1 MMRIFSH
8 SPSAA
13 YQACVEE
20 VLRQAPFLIDRWCNR
35 LQEALQQ
42 RIVTASELTQKQQAQ
57 QAIELLGKHRLTI
70 ELDFPGEL
78 KQAIDSGSAPAAGLG
93 AVRTGRSLSSVSFDD
108 LELMGEHQVTQTV
121 ENARLQQIV
130 RLACEAG
137 LSAFSARLS
146 TAQGFLVVKA
156 GSNPLSPEVLG
167 HVLIRLVQALPVPE
181 AVRACWMLDGAQLLG
196 EELQALYV
204 LLDRFLASQG
214 IAPAA
219 YGIVASPQNKPARS
233 HDSPGHGREEAKG
246 QFGFYASRYPG
257 FEDSETPE
265 PLTDELPVPKDAKQ
279 LLTLDHLH
287 HLLVGDYDDANGGL
301 TPFLDSLPDDMVHPD
316 FSHTLPSALDALSE
330 LEASGLNA
338 SNLPLTPIEPPQPVA
353 QMRLQLK
360 AQAKSLGQSLAIEV
374 VSLMIKQM
382 AQDERLLL
390 PVRQMIADAE
400 PAFLRLAVTDPR
412 FFSDK
417 RHPARRLLDSIT
429 SASLAY
435 ASESAPGFAEF
446 MNQLNELAALL
457 TQEHAGNAEHFAR
470 LLQDFERRQ
479 AAGSPQGRQLQR
491 QAVQALVRAE
501 QRNLLAAQ
509 IAAEIRLRPDF
520 PVASR
525 TIAAF
530 LTGPWAQ
537 VMAQER
543 LQGEHVGLGVT
554 QAAFGVTLDD
564 VLWSLEAAQ
573 ATRHRKRLAAL
584 IPAMLQSLREGL
596 LSIDYPLEKSR
607 DFFDELMAIHQRG
620 LKARPGSADAPASKH
635 ELEQMFVTNDNDAP
649 EMAQL
654 WLAPTEAQQSGFL
667 DDWEDSAVIS
677 SLMQDEAEAEAEVK
691 SQNQPP
697 ARDISPTLQL
707 GDWVE
712 LMVDMRWLRAQLTW
726 VSPHHTLFMFTS
738 EGGRKHSMTARILQH
753 LLKIELVKIISQ
765 QGVLDGALDGVAR
778 TALHNSVQSD

>member
-1 MMRIFSH
+1 MTRIFPQ

-13 YQACVEE
+13 HQACVEE

-42 RIVTASELTQKQQAQ
+42 RIFTASGLTQKQLAQ
-57 QAIELLGKHRLTI
+57 EAIVQLGKHRMRI

-78 KQAIDSGSAPAAGLG
+78 KQVIDSGATPAAGFG
-93 AVRTGRSLSSVSFDD
+93 AVRTGRSFSSVSFDD
-108 LELMGEHQVTQTV
+108 LELMGDHQVLQTV

-137 LSAFSARLS
+137 LSSFSARLS

-156 GSNPLSPEVLG
+156 DSNPLSPEVLG
-167 HVLIRLVQALPVPE
+167 HALIRLLQALLVSE

-204 LLDRFLASQG
+204 SLDRLLATQG

-219 YGIVASPQNKPARS
+219 YGVVTSPQAKPVRGHS
-233 HDSPGHGREEAKG
+233 SSSPSSSPDRDTQEAKG
-246 QFGFYASRYPG
+246 LLGFYASRFPE
-257 FEDSETPE
+257 FEDSKAPGSLQDE
-265 PLTDELPVPKDAKQ
+265 PLGARDARQ

-287 HLLVGDYDDANGGL
+287 RLLVGDYDDANGGL
-301 TPFLDSLPDDMVHPD
+301 TPFLDPLPDDMAHPD
-316 FSHTLPSALDALSE
+316 FSHTLPLALDTLNE
-330 LEASGLNA
+330 LEASGL
-338 SNLPLTPIEPPQPVA
+338 SESLSLTPIKPLRSVA
-353 QMRLQLK
+353 QMRVQLK
-360 AQAKSLGQSLAIEV
+360 GQAKTLGQSLAIEV
-374 VSLMIKQM
+374 VSLMLKQM
-382 AQDERLLL
+382 ANDARLLA

-400 PAFLRLAVTDPR
+400 PAFLRLAVADPR

-435 ASESAPGFAEF
+435 ASESAPGFVDF
-446 MNQLNELAALL
+446 MNKLNELPALL
-457 TQEHAGNAEHFAR
+457 KQERAIDADYFAR
-470 LLQDFERRQ
+470 LLQDFEGKQ

-509 IAAEIRLRPDF
+509 IATMMKARPDF
-520 PVASR
+520 PLVHRSI
-525 TIAAF
+525 TVF

-543 LQGEHVGLGVT
+543 LQGEHVQSGAT
-554 QAAFGVTLDD
+554 QSIFSVTLDD

-573 ATRHRKRLAAL
+573 AARHRNRLAAL
-584 IPAMLQSLREGL
+584 IPTMLQSLRDGL

-620 LKARPGSADAPASKH
+620 LKSRSGPAEAPASKH
-635 ELEQMFVTNDNDAP
+635 ALEQMFAPNDDASG
-649 EMAQL
+649 MQQL
-654 WLAPTEAQQSGFL
+654 WLAPTEAQQSGFIE
-667 DDWEDSAVIS
+667 DWEDVTATPSV
-677 SLMQDEAEAEAEVK
+677 QVEGEALLRNVSVA
-691 SQNQPP
+691 
-697 ARDISPTLQL
+697 LQL
-707 GDWVE
+707 GDWIE
-712 LMVDMRWLRAQLTW
+712 MMVDMRWLRAQLTW

-753 LLKIELVKIISQ
+753 FLKIELVKVISQ

-778 TALHNSVQSD
+778 TALRNSVQSG

>member
-1 MMRIFSH
+1 MKRIFSQ
-8 SPSAA
+8 SPSPA

-42 RIVTASELTQKQQAQ
+42 RIFMASGLTQKQLAQ
-57 QAIELLGKHRLTI
+57 EAIVQLGKHRMAI
-70 ELDFPGEL
+70 ELDFPDEL
-78 KQAIDSGSAPAAGLG
+78 KQAIGADAAPATGLG
-93 AVRTGRSLSSVSFDD
+93 PVRTGRSLSSVSFDD
-108 LELMGEHQVTQTV
+108 LELMGESQVSQAV
-121 ENARLQQIV
+121 EQARLQQVV

-146 TAQGFLVVKA
+146 TAQGLLVVKA
-156 GSNPLSPEVLG
+156 DSNPLSPEILG
-167 HVLIRLVQALPVPE
+167 HALIRLVQALPVPE
-181 AVRACWMLDGAQLLG
+181 VVRACWMLDGAQLLG

-204 LLDRFLASQG
+204 SLDKFLASQG
-214 IAPAA
+214 ITPAA
-219 YGIVASPQNKPARS
+219 YGIVASPQEKPAHS

-246 QFGFYASRYPG
+246 QTGFYASRYPE
-257 FEDSETPE
+257 FEDSETLE
-265 PLTDELPVPKDAKQ
+265 FLQDESSGPKDAKQ

-287 HLLVGDYDDANGGL
+287 RLLVGDYDDANGGL
-301 TPFLDSLPDDMVHPD
+301 SPFLDPLPDDMAHPD
-316 FSHTLPSALDALSE
+316 FSHTLPSALDALEE

-338 SNLPLTPIEPPQPVA
+338 RNAPPEPIEPPRPVA

-382 AQDERLLL
+382 ANDERLLA
-390 PVRQMIADAE
+390 PVRQMIAEAE
-400 PAFLRLAVTDPR
+400 PAFLRLVVTDPR

-417 RHPARRLLDSIT
+417 RHPARKLLDSIT

-435 ASESAPGFAEF
+435 ANESAPGFADF
-446 MNQLNELAALL
+446 MNKLNDVAAVLKQAH
-457 TQEHAGNAEHFAR
+457 TIDADYFAR
-470 LLQDFERRQ
+470 LLQDFERQQ

-509 IAAEIRLRPDF
+509 IAAEIKARPDF
-520 PVASR
+520 PLVHRS
-525 TIAAF
+525 INVF

-543 LQGEHVGLGVT
+543 LQGEHARPGAT
-554 QAAFGVTLDD
+554 HTIFSVTLDD

-573 ATRHRKRLAAL
+573 SARHRKRLASL
-584 IPAMLQSLREGL
+584 IPTMLQSLREGL

-607 DFFDELMAIHQRG
+607 AFFDELMAIHQRG
-620 LKARPGSADAPASKH
+620 LKSRPGPAEAPGSKDALEKMFASSDEAH
-635 ELEQMFVTNDNDAP
+635 DME
-649 EMAQL
+649 QL

-667 DDWEDSAVIS
+667 DDWEDAAM
-677 SLMQDEAEAEAEVK
+677 SLMPAEAQSEA
-691 SQNQPP
+691 P
-697 ARDISPTLQL
+697 AGDVSVALQL
-707 GDWVE
+707 GDWIE
-712 LMVDMRWLRAQLTW
+712 LIVDMRWLRAQLTW

-753 LLKIELVKIISQ
+753 LLKIQLVKIVSQ

-778 TALHNSVQSD
+778 TALLNSVQSP